1 MTHDRLLIVSQ
12 DTCEGDRCAL
22 LLRMA
27 VPQPRNRRD
36 HHSSEERT
44 PAKKLEPEPIKL
56 SKGVMKVETCA
67 FSGYKIYPSK
77 GKLYV
82 QKDSKESPTQR
93 CDRRGCQ
100 EEVEEIRQSPEGIV
114 GADLATILAR
124 RNQKP
129 EVRTAQREEAV
140 RKAKEEKKKKAE
152 AAKKAATKAPMGKS
166 TAPKVSKQQAKDPSP
181 LTAKMT
187 TT

>member
-1 MTHDRLLIVSQ
+1 MTNCRTVAS
-12 DTCEGDRCAL
+12 RA
-22 LLRMA
+22 A
-27 VPQPRNRRD
+27 
-36 HHSSEERT
+36 SSIDLFLT
-44 PAKKLEPEPIKL
+44 HPV
-56 SKGVMKVETCA
+56 GVMKVETCA

-82 QKDSKESPTQR
+82 QKDSKVYRFIRSKEESLHLHRKNPRKLSWTVVF
-93 CDRRGCQ
+93 RRVRRKGVT
-100 EEVEEIRQSPEGIV
+100 EEVAKKRSKKSVKAQRGIV

-166 TAPKVSKQQAKDPSP
+166 TAPKVSKQQAKGSKP
-181 LTAKMT
+181 ANR
-187 TT
+187 